1 MNDNKSKKKYTSDEA
16 IEMATNAVRSMGLS
30 EFYEKQIAA
39 AEKRGYQKAIED
51 MQAKLNKM
59 FL

>member
-1 MNDNKSKKKYTSDEA
+1 
-16 IEMATNAVRSMGLS
+16 MATNAVRSMGLS

>member
-1 MNDNKSKKKYTSDEA
+1 MIINRRRSTPLMRLF
-16 IEMATNAVRSMGLS
+16 EMATNAVRSMGLS